1 MLKSLTTPCTTPS
14 LSFLAKHLVGV
25 SCVAVLGVP
34 GREVYYLY
42 MASIVGKRQGNATYY
57 YLVESARVDGK
68 PRIVSQQYLGSA
80 AEVMAKLAGGGPGE
94 PVRVQ
99 YRSFGDLAAVWSV
112 LTQIGVAAIID
123 GVAPRRSDAA
133 VSAGTYIALACAN
146 RIVAPCS
153 KLAFADWWA
162 TSLSFLAKHL
172 VGVSCVAV
180 LGVPG
185 REVYYLYMASIVGKR
200 QGNATYYYLVE
211 SARVDGKPRIVSQ
224 QYLGSAA
231 EVMAK
236 LAGGG
241 PGEPVRVQYR
251 SFGDLAAVWS

>member
-1 MLKSLTTPCTTPS
+1 MNAAARAITTTVNGWSSIRKCGQPGNGILVRAACAKALPVVNVVEEAAYWTTTS

-42 MASIVGKRQGNATYY
+42 MASIVGKRQRNATYY

-123 GVAPRRSDAA
+123 GVA
-133 VSAGTYIALACAN
+133 
-146 RIVAPCS
+146 
-153 KLAFADWWA
+153 
-162 TSLSFLAKHL
+162 
-172 VGVSCVAV
+172 
-180 LGVPG
+180 
-185 REVYYLYMASIVGKR
+185 
-200 QGNATYYYLVE
+200 
-211 SARVDGKPRIVSQ
+211 
-224 QYLGSAA
+224 
-231 EVMAK
+231 
-236 LAGGG
+236 
-241 PGEPVRVQYR
+241 
-251 SFGDLAAVWS
+251 